1 MGFMIPA
8 ASTPLPLPC
17 GRVQVDIPRLCSLRD
32 PPLRTL
38 RIQRICV
45 TLESMFLTI
54 CSEMERIIHREK
66 ERKKV
71 LTLFF
76 GAGIGHTTTKES
88 RSSTSFVSMTSW
100 NEIL

>member
-1 MGFMIPA
+1 M
-8 ASTPLPLPC
+8 
-17 GRVQVDIPRLCSLRD
+17 
-32 PPLRTL
+32 
-38 RIQRICV
+38 

-54 CSEMERIIHREK
+54 CSEIERIIHREK

-76 GAGIGHTTTKES
+76 GAGIGHTTPKES